1 MWVTEPS
8 VVISFRHDQAGNVN
22 PNLANQIL
30 PVTSLTFLLDEN
42 TFPDASPSKPI
53 VLTIQLPP
61 GALFSQTLAWAD
73 RPFPLA
79 VSEYDYNADSGL
91 YQPIDDGSATVGISD
106 DAVEMYLYG
115 ARQDTL
121 TIRINHSTSTWIP
134 SDPDNMLGFTIGV
147 GAGVWLPTGGSNWGA
162 DGAYRQDNTQFFAD
176 VRNFN
181 FTAQHDT
188 FPVKIQCWDGD
199 LQPVEVLPSTIS
211 LFRLDQS
218 LTSEISL
225 ACQMGSMVTDFTT
238 TDLNADGREDVVSID
253 GRLKR
258 LYWILRQPDNS
269 FGVADWREV
278 AGESPV
284 TVEAAD
290 VDGDGSPEILVAD
303 AGGVLSI
310 YAWGDLLDKTDG
322 SRTLPAPRRRIAMA
336 GVPTASLV
344 SDVNGDTWKDF
355 LYTDDASDTLTVAF
369 GQNFTNTVSY
379 PSGANPVAIVAGD
392 LDGDTQVDIAVANRE
407 TDSVTV
413 YRNLGGSFQSS
424 QFAAGDRPV
433 SLGAADFDRDGRA
446 ELAVALQ
453 GEKSLGVWRS
463 TPDGAID
470 PAPVQKIFFVNEPSA
485 LQADNFDG
493 QNGADVLVGFSD
505 YYRLALCV
513 SDGSGTLSYAYSL
526 NTLGDMELDPVNH
539 VTLTENDVLSVT
551 GGTSYGGVC
560 SRGGVAAL
568 AEQPFNLVHLPRS
581 QNLSFSVVNLD
592 SGSAMLNLELY
603 GDDGQLRRTLIQ
615 TIAPGQQFARY
626 LTDPDLFGGDADNPE
641 RWVRAFLTQPH
652 TYGFWL
658 ANDGSTLNYLDGLQF
673 PDIRNAQSSFILPG
687 GEYSYRQAILL
698 NPGQEQARIQLKHR
712 YPGGGPDVQSILLPG
727 RGRAVLD
734 LNTLFTGMTGEGY
747 LQVEAD
753 RPINACELFGDENR
767 LAALDGLPAATM
779 PVKLYCPHVASGD
792 LGVNYQSDLTLI
804 NPSSLDTT
812 VVLCCTMTTASS
824 WEESGHLPAGLRKDA
839 RKRGDDIRPDG
850 PVVWLPRPR
859 APGPGG
865 RDRLHHL
872 HRNRQWPLSF
882 RPAPAGRGR
891 HGFPG
896 GPHRQRHLGRYR
908 LFHRRGRPQRK
919 RRCPNRPHYGIRPER
934 IPAGLL
940 RHRGGGPVPGHLSAG
955 PEDAGPEQHLRR
967 LSTDRQ

>member
-1 MWVTEPS
+1 MRGHGDPECSWSFNRGSTWHPAGLGDQTIQCLMVDPFDSKVAAGTPDGYWESTDDGASWTRAGGYLGAAPTFALENDLRSGQPAFYIATDRGVYSSVWVTEPS

-147 GAGVWLPTGGSNWGA
+147 GAGVWPPTGGSNWGA

-188 FPVKIQCWDGD
+188 FPVKIQCRDGD
-199 LQPVEVLPSTIS
+199 QQPVEVLPSTIS

-238 TDLNADGREDVVSID
+238 TDLNADGREDVISID
-253 GRLKR
+253 GRLNR
-258 LYWILRQPDNS
+258 LYWILRQPDHS

-278 AGESPV
+278 AGDSPV

-310 YAWGDLLDKTDG
+310 YTWGDLLNKMDG
-322 SRTLPAPRRRIAMA
+322 SRTLPAPRRRVAMA

-344 SDVNGDTWKDF
+344 CDVNGDTWKDF

-369 GQNFTNTVSY
+369 GQNFSSTVSY
-379 PSGANPVAIVAGD
+379 PSGANPVALAAGD
-392 LDGDTQVDIAVANRE
+392 LDGDTRVDIAVANKE
-407 TDSVTV
+407 TNSVTV

-424 QFAAGDRPV
+424 QFTAGERPV
-433 SLGAADFDRDGRA
+433 SLGAADFNRDGRA
-446 ELAVALQ
+446 DLAVALQ
-453 GEKSLGVWRS
+453 GEKSLGVWR
-463 TPDGAID
+463 TTTDGAID

-513 SDGSGTLSYAYSL
+513 SSGSGILSYAYSL

-539 VTLTENDVLSVT
+539 VTLTENNVLSVT

-592 SGSAMLNLELY
+592 SGPAMLNLELY

-658 ANDGSTLNYLDGLQF
+658 ANDGSTLNYLDGLQL

-687 GEYSYRQAILL
+687 GEYSFRPILL
-698 NPGQEQARIQLKHR
+698 NPGQEQARIQLSTS
-712 YPGGGPDVQSILLPG
+712 PGGRPGCPVHPPARPRPGSPGPEHPLHRHDRGKLPAGRGGPPDQRLRAVRGRKPAGGPGRAADSGDAGQALLPAHRLRRPG
-727 RGRAVLD
+727 
-734 LNTLFTGMTGEGY
+734 GE
-747 LQVEAD
+747 
-753 RPINACELFGDENR
+753 CE
-767 LAALDGLPAATM
+767 
-779 PVKLYCPHVASGD
+779 
-792 LGVNYQSDLTLI
+792 SDLTLI
-804 NPSSLDTT
+804 NPSGFDTSI
-812 VVLCCTMTTASS
+812 VLLLYDDDGQLMGGSPVIF
-824 WEESGHLPAGLRKDA
+824 LPAY
-839 RKRGDDIRPDG
+839 
-850 PVVWLPRPR
+850 
-859 APGPGG
+859 
-865 RDRLHHL
+865 
-872 HRNRQWPLSF
+872 S
-882 RPAPAGRGR
+882 
-891 HGFPG
+891 
-896 GPHRQRHLGRYR
+896 
-908 LFHRRGRPQRK
+908 
-919 RRCPNRPHYGIRPER
+919 
-934 IPAGLL
+934 
-940 RHRGGGPVPGHLSAG
+940 
-955 PEDAGPEQHLRR
+955 
-967 LSTDRQ
+967 